1 MRFRADAILI
11 FLLFCATG
19 FASAQTPELKFIAD
33 TLVVQADGTYEADPD
48 LAKMTFHIF
57 SQEKELKKAY
67 DAATQSMQ
75 RISTLALNN
84 GLKKEDIFT
93 GVLTVAP
100 VYEGDRK
107 KRARSYYV
115 QGEMVLSVRD
125 FSRIGPILDGSVED
139 GIADFRSITYSLSDE
154 EAAKKQ
160 AVAEA
165 MRRAIGRASVALE
178 QKGQKLGGLRYMN
191 LDVQQLV
198 GVAVAQLQNLPMSLE
213 AVEVSAGDGGGGGG
227 LFSRKKAEAP
237 PPPPPQPQKITVKAS
252 VQCAFQIQ

>member
-1 MRFRADAILI
+1 MRFRAAIIPLI
-11 FLLFCATG
+11 ICAS
-19 FASAQTPELKFIAD
+19 AIANAQTPELKFIAD

-84 GLKKEDIFT
+84 GLKKEDIST

-100 VYEGDRK
+100 NYEGDRK

-125 FSRIGPILDGSVED
+125 FMRIGPILDGSVED

-165 MRRAIGRASVALE
+165 MRRAIGRASIALE

-198 GVAVAQLQNLPMSLE
+198 GVAVAQLQNLPRSME
-213 AVEVSAGDGGGGGG
+213 AVEVTAEGGGGGGG
-227 LFSRKKAEAP
+227 LFSRKKEVALP
-237 PPPPPQPQKITVKAS
+237 PPLPQPQKITVRAS

>member
-1 MRFRADAILI
+1 MKRFFYVLGP
-11 FLLFCATG
+11 LLFGCS
-19 FASAQTPELKFIAD
+19 FALAQAPELKFIAD

-48 LAKMTFHIF
+48 LATMTFQIF
-57 SQEKELKKAY
+57 SQDKDIKHAY
-67 DAATQSMQ
+67 AAATQSMQ
-75 RISTLALNN
+75 RIVDLGSQN
-84 GLKKEDIFT
+84 GLKKEDVTT

-115 QGEMVLSVRD
+115 QGNVVLRIRD

-139 GIADFRSITYSLSDE
+139 GVADFRSLTYSLADE

-165 MRRAIGRASVALE
+165 MRRAMGRASIALE
-178 QKGQKLGGLRYMN
+178 QKGQKLGALRYMS
-191 LDVQQLV
+191 LDVKQLV
-198 GVAVAQLQNLPMSLE
+198 GVAELQSMETYASLASGVASFRQDKR
-213 AVEVSAGDGGGGGG
+213 A
-227 LFSRKKAEAP
+227 AP
-237 PPPPPQPQKITVKAS
+237 PPPLPPPQPQKIAVSAS